1 MVLVSSILVFL
12 TCPSSSSLSLTDK
25 ISQTLLDAS
34 KTLQEEPSQISRFLL
49 SYPLSYPCQNS
60 GIWFFLPNL
69 PHLSSVTD
77 LSFQSW
83 DIPNMLQHLFRNLVF
98 GEKTTTKNK
107 VFPTLTHRAPW
118 PSQFLTNPLSLMS
131 SVTLGPFFNLVLRL
145 RNMCTA
151 WWSWSLNQLPATTGP
166 RWAQPPE

>member
-1 MVLVSSILVFL
+1 MVLASSILVFL

-60 GIWFFLPNL
+60 EICFYLPNP

-77 LSFQSW
+77 LSFQS
-83 DIPNMLQHLFRNLVF
+83 
-98 GEKTTTKNK
+98 
-107 VFPTLTHRAPW
+107 
-118 PSQFLTNPLSLMS
+118 
-131 SVTLGPFFNLVLRL
+131 
-145 RNMCTA
+145 
-151 WWSWSLNQLPATTGP
+151 
-166 RWAQPPE
+166 

>member
-1 MVLVSSILVFL
+1 MLVHLLNEMNLSKFEIKCEYFFQDVESSCQVRSTDMLCIRTWLVSRTHLVLASSILFFL

-60 GIWFFLPNL
+60 EIWFFLPNL

-98 GEKTTTKNK
+98 GEKNNNK
-107 VFPTLTHRAPW
+107 KQGFPHLEAQSTLA
-118 PSQFLTNPLSLMS
+118 
-131 SVTLGPFFNLVLRL
+131 
-145 RNMCTA
+145 
-151 WWSWSLNQLPATTGP
+151 LPILD
-166 RWAQPPE
+166 

>member
-1 MVLVSSILVFL
+1 MWTVESSYQVRSTDMLCIRTWLVSRTHMVLVSSILVFL

-60 GIWFFLPNL
+60 EICFFLPNL

-98 GEKTTTKNK
+98 GEKKTTTTKQG
-107 VFPTLTHRAPW
+107 FPHLDAQSTLA
-118 PSQFLTNPLSLMS
+118 
-131 SVTLGPFFNLVLRL
+131 
-145 RNMCTA
+145 
-151 WWSWSLNQLPATTGP
+151 LPILD
-166 RWAQPPE
+166 